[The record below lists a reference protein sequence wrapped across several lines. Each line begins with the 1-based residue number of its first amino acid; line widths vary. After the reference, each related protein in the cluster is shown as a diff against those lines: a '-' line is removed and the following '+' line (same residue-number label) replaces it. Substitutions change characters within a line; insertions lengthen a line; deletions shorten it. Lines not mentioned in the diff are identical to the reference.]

1 MVFSLESNLS
11 VEIYVEDCY
20 SVENQR
26 DNSLIYPHSDEIWHN
41 WFTYWLD
48 YLKDQ
53 LPESESYEIGLRLT
67 NDEEIQSLNYQYLQ
81 KNTPTD
87 VLAFS
92 TLEGENYDQL
102 RDLSMDEP
110 LYLGDIIISIDRAV
124 IQSNKYGH
132 SLEIE
137 LAWLASHG
145 LLHLLGWD
153 HPDQESLFQMLTLQE
168 NLLKLINLHIP
179 QLLEKSCQEY
189 LNQYI

>member
-1 MVFSLESNLS
+1 MVFSLNSNLS

-20 SVENQR
+20 GVENKR
-26 DNSLIYPHSDEIWHN
+26 DNALIYPHDDEIWHN

-92 TLEGENYDQL
+92 TLEGENHDQL
-102 RDLSMDEP
+102 RDLPMDEP

-124 IQSNKYGH
+124 IQGNKYGH

-145 LLHLLGWD
+145 LLHLLGW
-153 HPDQESLFQMLTLQE
+153 
-168 NLLKLINLHIP
+168 
-179 QLLEKSCQEY
+179 
-189 LNQYI
+189 